1 MKEYPLVII
10 GGGAG
15 AFAAATKAND
25 LKQKAVIIN
34 AGLPIGGTCV
44 NVGCVPSKHLLEVGA
59 QYYYGQR
66 PKFDSIKMEGKPEFD
81 FKKAIAQKDEVVGS
95 LRMSNYTD
103 VVASFKTVEYIEGK
117 AQFVSK
123 NEIEV
128 NGEKIR
134 GEKFVIATGSEA
146 KIPPISGIDKIKY
159 LTNVEALQLDH
170 LPESMIVL
178 GGGPLGLE
186 FAQMFHHFGTK
197 ITVMERMERIL
208 PLEEPEISAELM
220 RALEEEGIS
229 IHTSAEVKK
238 VREENGYKAVTV
250 KVGGREVEF
259 KSEEILVATGVTPN
273 TKDMGL
279 EKAGVE
285 TDERGFIKADDEMRT
300 TSENIWAAGDCVG
313 KLALETVAAK
323 EGAIAAENT
332 LTGSHKKIIYDEIPH
347 AVFTAPQVASVG
359 LTEEELM
366 RRMNV
371 CACRTVPLSSVPK
384 AKAVGENRGVIKLV
398 IDPYTKAI
406 VGCHIVA
413 PAAAEMIHEAVMA
426 VRHKVTIDDLI
437 DTIHV
442 FPTFSEGI
450 KLAAQAFVRDIRVMS
465 CCIG

>member
-1 MKEYPLVII
+1 MKEYSLVII

-25 LKQKAVIIN
+25 LKQKTVIIN

-44 NVGCVPSKHLLEVGA
+44 NVGCVPSKHLLEVGS

-66 PKFDSIKMEGKPEFD
+66 PRFDSIKMGGKPEFD
-81 FKKAIAQKDEVVGS
+81 FKKAIVQKDEVVGS

-117 AQFVSK
+117 AKFVSK
-123 NEIEV
+123 DEIKV

-146 KIPPISGIDKIKY
+146 KMPPISGIDKIKY

-186 FAQMFHHFGTK
+186 FAQMFHHLGTK
-197 ITVMERMERIL
+197 ITVVERMERIL
-208 PLEEPEISAELM
+208 PFEEPEISVELR

-238 VREENGYKAVTV
+238 VRKENGCKVVAV
-250 KVGGREVEF
+250 KVEGHEVEF
-259 KSEEILVATGVTPN
+259 KSEEILVAAGITPK

-279 EKAGVE
+279 EKANVE
-285 TDERGFIKADDEMRT
+285 TDARGFIKTDAEMRT
-300 TSENIWAAGDCVG
+300 TSENIWAAGDSVG

-323 EGAIAAENT
+323 EGAIAAENA
-332 LTGSHKKIIYDEIPH
+332 LTGSHKKIGYDEIPH
-347 AVFTAPQVASVG
+347 AVFTTPQVASVG
-359 LTEEELM
+359 LTEEGLM

-371 CACRTVPLSSVPK
+371 CACRTVMLSSVPK
-384 AKAVGENRGVIKLV
+384 ARATGENQGVIKLV
-398 IDPYTKAI
+398 IDPHTKAI

-413 PAAAEMIHEAVMA
+413 PAASEMIHEAVMA
-426 VRHKVTIDDLI
+426 VKHKVTIDDLI
-437 DTIHV
+437 DTVHV

>member
-1 MKEYPLVII
+1 MKDYPLVII

-25 LKQKAVIIN
+25 LNQKAVITN

-59 QYYYGQR
+59 QCYYGQH
-66 PKFDSIKMEGKPEFD
+66 PKFSSIGINGESEFD
-81 FKKAIAQKDEVVGS
+81 FNKAIAQKDEIVGS
-95 LRMSNYTD
+95 LRVSNYKD
-103 VVASFKTVEYIEGK
+103 VVSNFKTVEYIEGK
-117 AQFVSK
+117 ARFISK
-123 NEIEV
+123 DEIEV
-128 NGEKIR
+128 DGERIR
-134 GEKFVIATGSEA
+134 GDKFVIATGSKA
-146 KIPPISGIDKIKY
+146 KIPPIGGIDKIKY

-197 ITVMERMERIL
+197 ITVVEMMDRIL
-208 PLEEPEISAELM
+208 PLEEPEISKELM
-220 RALEEEGIS
+220 LALEEEGIS
-229 IHTSAEVKK
+229 IHIDAEVKA
-238 VREENGYKAVTV
+238 VREESGYKVIRV
-250 KVGGREVEF
+250 KAKGREEEL
-259 KSEEILVATGVTPN
+259 KSSEILVATGVTPN
-273 TKDMGL
+273 TKDLGL

-285 TDERGFIKADDEMRT
+285 TNARGYIKVDAEMRT
-300 TSENIWAAGDCVG
+300 TGQNIWAAGDCVG

-323 EGAIAAENT
+323 EGAVAAENT
-332 LTGSHKKIIYDEIPH
+332 LTGSHRKINYDEIPH
-347 AVFTAPQVASVG
+347 AVFTSPQVASVG

-371 CACRTVPLSSVPK
+371 CACRTVPLASVPK
-384 AKAVGENRGVIKLV
+384 ARAVGEDRGVIKLV

-426 VRHKVTIDDLI
+426 VRHKVTIDDII
-437 DTIHV
+437 DTVHV

-450 KLAAQAFVRDIRVMS
+450 KLAAQAFERDIRTIS